1 MDPALDA
8 LWINTA
14 VNPNTLMRWD
24 GEMWQETGTDLSGY
38 ATTSEVGGAVDGLY
52 DALSQASQHAD
63 ATYATKDGVN
73 DSYVQVKDGKV
84 TVSRGLQHSLH
95 EETDEPT
102 EGYFEK
108 AYICHGDI
116 VSKGAIAGNVYMKD
130 SYEYMTV
137 IHATADDIMKYSEK
151 LPYTTIRCDHK
162 AHIIRDD
169 ETGIISASIFET
181 IDEGDTE
188 SARLSGIGAASPC
201 MVMMSMDGAVMTLSA
216 SNPDLS
222 LYEGPSDEILNE
234 HGERIERS
242 VYGREWIDDPCGDT
256 GIDITLRGRWKLEDG
271 GDSDVTVKPEG
282 NSTHIHFSTREAR
295 TEEIRLSRIIG
306 E

>member
-1 MDPALDA
+1 
-8 LWINTA
+8 
-14 VNPNTLMRWD
+14 
-24 GEMWQETGTDLSGY
+24 
-38 ATTSEVGGAVDGLY
+38 
-52 DALSQASQHAD
+52 
-63 ATYATKDGVN
+63 
-73 DSYVQVKDGKV
+73 
-84 TVSRGLQHSLH
+84 
-95 EETDEPT
+95 
-102 EGYFEK
+102 
-108 AYICHGDI
+108 
-116 VSKGAIAGNVYMKD
+116 
-130 SYEYMTV
+130 
-137 IHATADDIMKYSEK
+137 
-151 LPYTTIRCDHK
+151 
-162 AHIIRDD
+162 
-169 ETGIISASIFET
+169 
-181 IDEGDTE
+181 
-188 SARLSGIGAASPC
+188 
-201 MVMMSMDGAVMTLSA
+201 MDGAVMTLSA